1 MLSYVARRALHAVP
15 VLFGLSLIAFFL
27 VRLTPGDPVQLM
39 LGTRATPASIA
50 YWNAYFGFDSPLWS
64 QYFDFLRRIITL
76 DLGDSVQYKLPVS
89 TLILSRLGPT
99 LALILYSVILSLLLA
114 IPLATIAA
122 IRAGRREDHG
132 VNLAM
137 NTTMAMPAFWV
148 ALAMVTVF
156 SLRLG
161 WFPAS
166 GLREGFG
173 PLIWSLTLPAITL
186 SLALTPLLVR
196 SLRATMIESLT
207 ADHLQAARARGLPE
221 WVVIRRYVLRNS
233 FVATATL
240 LGLII
245 GFLIGGSVI
254 VESVFAIPG
263 IGQLVV
269 GAVSARDFPVVQSLV
284 ILIGVW
290 IVTVNIVTDLVAARL
305 DPRIRL

>member
-1 MLSYVARRALHAVP
+1 MLSYVARRAVHAVP
-15 VLFGLSLIAFFL
+15 VLFGVSLIAFFL
-27 VRLTPGDPVQLM
+27 VRLTPGDPVALM

-99 LALILYSVILSLLLA
+99 LALICYSVVLSLLLA
-114 IPLATIAA
+114 IPIATIAA
-122 IRAGRREDHG
+122 LRAGRRADHG
-132 VNLAM
+132 VNLLM

-166 GLREGFG
+166 GLREGLG

-221 WVVIRRYVLRNS
+221 GIVVRRYVLRNS

-254 VESVFAIPG
+254 VENVFAIPG
-263 IGQLVV
+263 IGQLIV
-269 GAVSARDFPVVQSLV
+269 GAVSARDFPVVQSLIV
-284 ILIGVW
+284 LIGVW
-290 IVTVNIVTDLVAARL
+290 IVTVNIVTDLVAGRL
-305 DPRIRL
+305 DPRIRH